1 MSTYGFELVREQHIP
16 ELNSRA
22 RLYHH
27 TATGAELL
35 SIENDDENKVFG
47 ITFRTPP
54 TDSTGVAHIL
64 EHITLCGSRK
74 YPLKDPFVE
83 LIKGSLKTFLN
94 AFTYPDKT
102 CYPVASQ
109 NTQDFYNLVDV
120 YLDAVFYPRIARH
133 HFEQEGWHY
142 ELEDAAQPLAY
153 KGVVYNEMK
162 GAYSSPDNM
171 LYKYIQQSLFP
182 DTTYGVDSGGD
193 PNHIPDLTYEQLKDF
208 HDTLYHPSNARIFFY
223 GDDDPERRL
232 AIMAEYLKDFE
243 PITPPSE
250 VPLQTPFSA
259 PKTIERSY
267 ATSADQV
274 DTSKAMLTVNWML
287 GEVTDHETLFGLGVL
302 DYILMGNAA
311 GPLRKALIDS
321 RLGENVAGG
330 GLNDS
335 LRQLTFSAGLKNIDP
350 QNANQVE
357 TLVLDTLRA
366 LADGTIEQDAV
377 DAAMNTVEF
386 SLRENNTGSFPRGI
400 SLMLGALGGW
410 LYGYDPIDRIAFE
423 APLAALKQRL
433 QTDAPGYFGELIGRF
448 LLDNPHRTTVL
459 LRADPT
465 LAERTA
471 AAERQKLDEIQATLS
486 EQQVQEL
493 IRHTAELTQLQELPD
508 APEVRATIPTL
519 TLADLDRTVRTVP
532 GAQTER
538 GGVATLYHELFTNGI
553 VYLDIGL
560 DLHTLPQHLLPYVP
574 LFGRALTEIG
584 TERED
589 FVKLSQRIGRSTGG
603 LRTQRFVSST
613 RRGAES
619 TAWLFLRGKAMPEQT
634 GELLAIMGDVL
645 LTVKLDNRERF
656 RQMALE
662 EKARLES
669 SLVPSG
675 HSYADTR
682 LRARFS
688 EADWANEQMGGIDY
702 LFFLRTLVGQ
712 IESDWDGVRAMLEQ
726 VRTTLVDRTTMCCN
740 VTTDAQ
746 IWAQIGS
753 EIDTA
758 LAGLPTTGAHQ
769 AAWTRGIPTVNEA
782 LVIPAQVNYV
792 AKGGSLAALGVQ
804 SSGSLAVVSNYL
816 RTAYLWEQIRVRG
829 GAYGGF
835 CRYDRLS
842 GVWSFVSYRDP
853 NLLRTLD
860 TYDNTGAFL
869 RGLDLSETELTR
881 SIIGVVSDLDSYELP
896 DTKGYTAL
904 LRYLIGDTDELR
916 QHYRDQVLGTTLAD
930 FHALGD
936 ALDTLRDHAAI
947 ALLGGQPAI
956 EQANTERPGLLDV
969 VKVM

>member
-769 AAWTRGIPTVNEA
+769 AAWTRSIPTVNEA

>member
-267 ATSADQV
+267 AINADQV

-471 AAERQKLDEIQATLS
+471 TAERQKLDEIQATLS

-758 LAGLPTTGAHQ
+758 LAGLPTTGAQQ
-769 AAWTRGIPTVNEA
+769 AAWTRSIPTVNEA

-896 DTKGYTAL
+896 DAKGYTAL

-947 ALLGGQPAI
+947 ALLGGQPAL
-956 EQANTERPGLLDV
+956 EQANTERPGRLNV